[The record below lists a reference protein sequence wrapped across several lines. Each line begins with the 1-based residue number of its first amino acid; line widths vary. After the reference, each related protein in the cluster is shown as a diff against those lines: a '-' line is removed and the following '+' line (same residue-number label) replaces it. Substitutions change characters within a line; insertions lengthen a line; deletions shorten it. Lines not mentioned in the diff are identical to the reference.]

1 MVTLGISKDWNPILV
16 NQSSVKHD
24 DRNNSMPYQE
34 EHSRQNTMR
43 KLKQNEMRDILQNS
57 NSVNGQNSKRDYSQQ
72 ITSRNY
78 RNSSIENST
87 SQTITQKQSLSP
99 LKKISTKLLVNANKQ
114 KYLESQQKLLNQ
126 SNLALNQNQ
135 ESVYSSDLKNYVSN
149 FNIKDQFHD
158 KNGNSDIKIPQLA
171 IQVYNVLTDKIN
183 QYQPP
188 DLPIYEDQKY
198 QKNYQRLLNHEKSFN
213 KKVGYFTYEVKNKQ
227 ELQRHLRNDQSYI
240 DKEERTSLHHSNI
253 ESSPSKGIPSKQKR
267 SSLLLQKITSNQ
279 IANSRIRLRS
289 KYTTTSNN
297 TMNQGTVTNNKQSS
311 IQLLNKESR
320 ATINTNLQYH
330 DYQNTSLEMLPSLK
344 QSHFSRN
351 QSVIKQDQN
360 TTSKYGVKT
369 ALLYGSQSELRSDLD
384 TSAISYNNQ
393 NFQSINE
400 KSIMNLI
407 GGDKQMDQLKNYF
420 KRKQQKS
427 VQPNIREKYRL
438 EYLNSKQI
446 QYLEQ
451 IQDFTETKEATRYQ
465 HMSELEQIKEFD
477 EKHCQSISSISNL
490 PRIKSKYQMGQSQN
504 RM

>member
-1 MVTLGISKDWNPILV
+1 MYQFWMLNKWKDRESLNSKINM
-16 NQSSVKHD
+16 SSVKHD
-24 DRNNSMPYQE
+24 DGQNTMPYQE
-34 EHSRQNTMR
+34 EHSRQNTLR

-57 NSVNGQNSKRDYSQQ
+57 SNVNGQNTKRDYSQQ

-78 RNSSIENST
+78 RNSSIEQPS
-87 SQTITQKQSLSP
+87 SQTQQQSLSP

-126 SNLALNQNQ
+126 SNLALNQNH

-240 DKEERTSLHHSNI
+240 DKEERFVH
-253 ESSPSKGIPSKQKR
+253 
-267 SSLLLQKITSNQ
+267 
-279 IANSRIRLRS
+279 
-289 KYTTTSNN
+289 
-297 TMNQGTVTNNKQSS
+297 GTVTNNKQSS
-311 IQLLNKESR
+311 TLLLNQESR
-320 ATINTNLQYH
+320 ATINTNLQHY

-384 TSAISYNNQ
+384 TSAISYNNK